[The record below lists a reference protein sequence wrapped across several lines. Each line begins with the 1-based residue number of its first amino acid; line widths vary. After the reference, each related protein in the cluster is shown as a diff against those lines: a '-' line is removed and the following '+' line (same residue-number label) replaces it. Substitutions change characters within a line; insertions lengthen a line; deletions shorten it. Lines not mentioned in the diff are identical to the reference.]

1 METSSHAVFAAGDC
15 CSYKNIRTNTPIDD
29 TSHWFQ
35 MRLWTQARAM
45 GIYAA
50 HCMSGVQDN
59 YGSDFFLE
67 LFAHITR
74 FFGYK
79 VVLLGR
85 YNGQGLGLDIENA
98 IKEIA
103 IEPNHNDD
111 DNTMN
116 DDNTKT
122 KKYETSHI
130 NDVKNQVEIWTR
142 VTVNEEYIKIII
154 KEGKVIG
161 ALLIGD
167 TNLEEVFENLILN
180 QLNVSALG
188 ADILNADIDI
198 EDYFD

>member
-1 METSSHAVFAAGDC
+1 METSVASVFAAGDC
-15 CSYKNIRTNTPIDD
+15 CSYQNNKTNTPIND
-29 TSHWFQ
+29 TITYWFQ

-67 LFAHITR
+67 LFAHVTR
-74 FFGYK
+74 FFGFK

-103 IEPNHNDD
+103 IEPNQ
-111 DNTMN
+111 DNN
-116 DDNTKT
+116 NENKT

-130 NDVKNQVEIWTR
+130 SDITNQAEIWTR
-142 VTVNEEYIKIII
+142 VTPNVEYIKIII

-180 QLNVSALG
+180 QLDVSALG
-188 ADILNADIDI
+188 SDILNPDIDI

>member
-1 METSSHAVFAAGDC
+1 
-15 CSYKNIRTNTPIDD
+15 
-29 TSHWFQ
+29 
-35 MRLWTQARAM
+35 
-45 GIYAA
+45 
-50 HCMSGVQDN
+50 
-59 YGSDFFLE
+59 

-103 IEPNHNDD
+103 IQPNQND
-111 DNTMN
+111 N
-116 DDNTKT
+116 DDNTKNENNSKT

-130 NDVKNQVEIWTR
+130 NDVINQVEIWTR
-142 VTVNEEYIKIII
+142 VTLNEEYIKIII

-180 QLNVSALG
+180 QLDVSALG
-188 ADILNADIDI
+188 ADILNPDIDI

>member
-1 METSSHAVFAAGDC
+1 METTVPSVFAAGDC
-15 CSYKNIRTNTPIDD
+15 CSYKNVRANTPIDD
-29 TSHWFQ
+29 RAHWFQ

-74 FFGYK
+74 FFGFT

-85 YNGQGLGLDIENA
+85 FNGQGLGLDIENA

-103 IEPNHNDD
+103 IEPNQDNKHDD
-111 DNTMN
+111 DR
-116 DDNTKT
+116 K

-130 NDVKNQVEIWTR
+130 SDVTNQVEIWTR
-142 VTVNEEYIKIII
+142 VTHNEEYIKIII
-154 KEGKVIG
+154 KDGKVIG

-180 QLNVSALG
+180 QLDVSALG
-188 ADILNADIDI
+188 ADILNPDIDI